1 MVNKYIKIYFI
12 NYTKW
17 KLKQMSFFAPI
28 TLAKLKRQYYL
39 MFIRFCTATFQYASK
54 VFHPILLLFG
64 ISLGKMIRET
74 HVYALDFSSQSRSD
88 ILKHLETSND
98 NIIL

>member
-28 TLAKLKRQYYL
+28 KLAKLKRQYYL
-39 MFIRFCTATFQYASK
+39 MFIRFCTATFQYVSK
-54 VFHPILLLFG
+54 VFYPILLLFG
-64 ISLGKMIRET
+64 ISLGKIIRET

-88 ILKHLETSND
+88 ILKHLETSKG
-98 NIIL
+98 